1 MTTARSI
8 GTPIVC
14 SLDFWITL
22 TMSPQTV
29 VPKIEKAV
37 TTINAVAATFLK
49 CCDIMALG
57 LILMV
62 RFP

>member
-1 MTTARSI
+1 
-8 GTPIVC
+8 
-14 SLDFWITL
+14 
-22 TMSPQTV
+22 MSPQTV

-49 CCDIMALG
+49 CCNIMALG

-62 RFP
+62 LFP